1 MQYRSILSLARLSFP
16 ALLGAVLST
25 FSASVL
31 ANPLDGLNFPSLSM
45 PSLVEPG
52 PAASDDALTVH
63 EIRLAP
69 QLPDTIDLTVSSTN
83 LWDRIRHGFAMTNLN
98 DDLVLYYQQW
108 YQNRPDALRRM
119 VVRSRPYLHYI
130 VQELEARGMPTELA
144 LLPMVESSFNPN
156 AYSPA
161 HAAGLWQFIPATGKR
176 FNLEQNWWRDERRDV
191 VSSTGAALDYLQV
204 IYEMHGDWHLALAS
218 YNWGEGAV
226 KRAIGKNESR
236 GLPTNYPNLNMPNE
250 TRHYV
255 PKLQALKNIL
265 GNPALV
271 ARLDLPLIPNEPY
284 FATLETRR
292 PMDVKTAARMA
303 NMSVE
308 EFQRLNPSHNR
319 PVIKAATPV
328 VIPADKLDTFRN
340 NLQNTQA
347 PLSQW
352 QAYTL
357 TAPERLERIAA
368 NFDTTP
374 GELARVNGLSERV
387 RLGAGTTLLVP
398 GSGSS
403 ASLNAMLDTSAPQHI
418 IEPEPVTRCVKSGKG
433 KQAKMKCSTV
443 QPRGSKAGTKAAA
456 KDNGEPASIGNKQ
469 GKTGKSAAKTAV
481 SEKSN
486 SGSTKPAKGNS
497 AKAGISKPVQAT
509 KAAPPAKGN
518 KAIQSSKPSQ
528 AAKAAPTAKGAKP
541 VQNR

>member
-1 MQYRSILSLARLSFP
+1 MPHRSVLSLTRLIFAATLGAALLTLSVP
-16 ALLGAVLST
+16 ALAED
-25 FSASVL
+25 
-31 ANPLDGLNFPSLSM
+31 PDGPSFPSLSM
-45 PSLVEPG
+45 PSLAEPG
-52 PAASDDALTVH
+52 LVADDILTVH
-63 EIRLAP
+63 EIHTAP
-69 QLPDTIDLTVSSTN
+69 QLPGTIDLTVHSTN
-83 LWDRIRHGFAMTNLN
+83 LWDRIRNGFAMTDLN

-119 VVRSRPYLHYI
+119 VTRSRPYLHYI
-130 VQELEARGMPTELA
+130 VEELEARGMPTELA

-176 FNLEQNWWRDERRDV
+176 FNLEQNWWRDERRDI
-191 VSSTGAALDYLQV
+191 VSSTGAALDYLQA

-226 KRAIGKNESR
+226 KRAIGKNEAR
-236 GLPTNYPNLNMPNE
+236 GLPTDYPNLSMPNE

-271 ARLDLPLIPNEPY
+271 ARLDLPMIPNEPY

-292 PMDVKTAARMA
+292 PMDVKTVARLA
-303 NMSVE
+303 NMTEE

-328 VIPADKLDTFRN
+328 VIPADKLDAFRD

-347 PLSQW
+347 PLTQW

-357 TAPERLERIAA
+357 TAPERLDRIAA

-374 GELARVNGLSERV
+374 GELARANGLSERV
-387 RLGAGTTLLVP
+387 RLGAGSTLLVP
-398 GSGSS
+398 GSGST
-403 ASLNAMLDTSAPQHI
+403 ASLNTLLNTSAPQQI
-418 IEPEPVTRCVKSGKG
+418 IEPEPSARCGKAGKG
-433 KQAKMKCSTV
+433 KRGTKKCS
-443 QPRGSKAGTKAAA
+443 KAESGAGKASA
-456 KDNGEPASIGNKQ
+456 KASSRNSGKQNGASAKQ
-469 GKTGKSAAKTAV
+469 GKAGKSAARGGSNGKAKTGAT
-481 SEKSN
+481 KS
-486 SGSTKPAKGNS
+486 AKG
-497 AKAGISKPVQAT
+497 G
-509 KAAPPAKGN
+509 
-518 KAIQSSKPSQ
+518 
-528 AAKAAPTAKGAKP
+528 GAKP
-541 VQNR
+541 AHGKRR